1 MFICDYS
8 EYIRIVS
15 SSRPNNIKIHPIIRK
30 KKSQIQTDIVNFQKF
45 HQIARM
51 VNPDDQVTK
60 YAIPWIIKW
69 LKTVE
74 WTERMR

>member
-1 MFICDYS
+1 M
-8 EYIRIVS
+8 
-15 SSRPNNIKIHPIIRK
+15 
-30 KKSQIQTDIVNFQKF
+30 QIDIVNFQKF

-69 LKTVE
+69 LKMTE
-74 WTERMR
+74 WTEKMRQVSP